1 MNNRRI
7 LLFFLFVL
15 SMNAVLAQQDPPL
28 NLSTKA
34 PERPLLFG
42 AASPE
47 KVTCAYSEL
56 LRPFTARIGDAI
68 RLNLAPG
75 FFVEGK
81 LVSVTN
87 HSAAVRTVQVTA
99 DNFPGAFLT
108 LSRIEE
114 KKGEYSYTA
123 TLMSLKHGDM
133 YELKKENNLYV
144 LNKRKT
150 NDFMME

>member
-1 MNNRRI
+1 MSRRI

-15 SMNAVLAQQDPPL
+15 SMNTLLAQQDPPL

-47 KVTCAYSEL
+47 KVNCAYSEL
-56 LRPFTARIGDAI
+56 LKPFTAKIGDAI
-68 RLNLAPG
+68 RLNLASG

-81 LVSVTN
+81 LASITR
-87 HSAAVRTVQVTA
+87 HSATVLTVQITA

-108 LSRIEE
+108 LNRIEE
-114 KKGEYSYTA
+114 KKGEFSYTA

-150 NDFMME
+150 NEFMME